1 MILRLSSLGAIQNCF
16 VKKTEYSH
24 VVQDGLKAQKLLAQ
38 GSALGMLAISIA
50 PCKGK
55 SFKKSST
62 YNIFPTSDTQNRILA
77 PPHFTGPLEL
87 NTEYQ
92 FHNKLIS
99 LTNSVFIPLY
109 MPHTPH
115 ERLESPGQQSK
126 LHHRSSHRGDRRGS
140 RFDSP
145 KQKCHFRFL
154 FYCLYQILY
163 F

>member
-1 MILRLSSLGAIQNCF
+1 
-16 VKKTEYSH
+16 
-24 VVQDGLKAQKLLAQ
+24 
-38 GSALGMLAISIA
+38 MLAISIA

-62 YNIFPTSDTQNRILA
+62 YNMFPTSDTRNRILA
-77 PPHFTGPLEL
+77 TPRFTGALEL
-87 NTEYQ
+87 NIEYQ
-92 FHNKLIS
+92 SRNKPIS
-99 LTNSVFIPLY
+99 LPNSVFIPLY

-145 KQKCHFRFL
+145 KQKCHFRFFILLPLPNSL
-154 FYCLYQILY
+154 FLNYFYLTPYQKESEMVLYKQVYSDRIHQT
-163 F
+163 

>member
-1 MILRLSSLGAIQNCF
+1 MWFKKRAESPKALSPGATPW
-16 VKKTEYSH
+16 V
-24 VVQDGLKAQKLLAQ
+24 
-38 GSALGMLAISIA
+38 MLAISIA

-62 YNIFPTSDTQNRILA
+62 YNIFPSSDTRNRILA
-77 PPHFTGPLEL
+77 PPHFTGSLEL

-99 LTNSVFIPLY
+99 LPNSVFIPLY

-115 ERLESPGQQSK
+115 ERLESLGQQST
-126 LHHRSSHRGDRRGS
+126 LHHRSSHRDDRRGS

-145 KQKCHFRFL
+145 RKWCRHSAFFPTISL
-154 FYCLYQILY
+154 
-163 F
+163 

>member
-1 MILRLSSLGAIQNCF
+1 MVQERAESPKALSPGQRP
-16 VKKTEYSH
+16 
-24 VVQDGLKAQKLLAQ
+24 
-38 GSALGMLAISIA
+38 GMLAISIA

-62 YNIFPTSDTQNRILA
+62 YNMFPTSDTRNRILA
-77 PPHFTGPLEL
+77 TPRFTGALEL
-87 NTEYQ
+87 NIEYQ
-92 FHNKLIS
+92 SRNKPIS
-99 LTNSVFIPLY
+99 LPNSVFIPLY
-109 MPHTPH
+109 RPHTPH

>member
-1 MILRLSSLGAIQNCF
+1 MPS
-16 VKKTEYSH
+16 
-24 VVQDGLKAQKLLAQ
+24 Q
-38 GSALGMLAISIA
+38 GNTLGMLAISIA

-62 YNIFPTSDTQNRILA
+62 YNMFPTSDTRNRILA
-77 PPHFTGPLEL
+77 TPRFTGALEL
-87 NTEYQ
+87 NIEYQ
-92 FHNKLIS
+92 SRNKPIS
-99 LTNSVFIPLY
+99 LPNSVFIPLY

-126 LHHRSSHRGDRRGS
+126 LHHRSSHKGDRRGS